1 MILFGE
7 LKWIIVCKVFNGKNW
22 GNNYII
28 YRNYK
33 MEVFLYCN
41 ISVGY
46 FFISI
51 WWVIDKGDR
60 MKLYKIFN

>member
-33 MEVFLYCN
+33 MEVFLYRN